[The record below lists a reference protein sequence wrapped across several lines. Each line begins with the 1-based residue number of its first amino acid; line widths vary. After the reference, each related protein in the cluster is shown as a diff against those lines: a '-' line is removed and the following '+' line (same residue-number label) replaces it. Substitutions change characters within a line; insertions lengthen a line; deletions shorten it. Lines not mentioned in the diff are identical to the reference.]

1 MSIAY
6 DLKLK
11 AIRRN
16 EGLTQSQFADMT
28 GISLGVLKN
37 YESKQKKV
45 GLSVIER
52 VIECPTL
59 TKYALWLMTDQTAPE
74 SGQIAPPNEFL
85 EDVVLNK
92 KTI

>member
-52 VIECPTL
+52 VIE
-59 TKYALWLMTDQTAPE
+59 
-74 SGQIAPPNEFL
+74 
-85 EDVVLNK
+85 
-92 KTI
+92 